1 VPRRQSPPGRPSPA
15 RRYEA
20 WLAERGLSFGRG
32 RRFAASRYLDGDGGY
47 VGAYEAELDGMG
59 GVLRGAP
66 SKLRRLIEASPI
78 LLVAIFLR
86 SDAGIGPRNL
96 GPRNIAL
103 EEELSQ
109 LDWSAFTPHISA
121 APFLGS
127 LVPRFDALGS
137 EDVKPVVTG
146 PAIPAPIR

>member
-1 VPRRQSPPGRPSPA
+1 
-15 RRYEA
+15 
-20 WLAERGLSFGRG
+20 
-32 RRFAASRYLDGDGGY
+32 
-47 VGAYEAELDGMG
+47 MG
-59 GVLRGAP
+59 GILRGAP
-66 SKLRRLIEASPI
+66 RKIRQLIEGRPI

-86 SDAGIGPRNL
+86 SDAGL
-96 GPRNIAL
+96 GPRNVAL

-109 LDWSAFTPHISA
+109 LDWSTFTPPAHTLA
-121 APFLGS
+121 APLLGS